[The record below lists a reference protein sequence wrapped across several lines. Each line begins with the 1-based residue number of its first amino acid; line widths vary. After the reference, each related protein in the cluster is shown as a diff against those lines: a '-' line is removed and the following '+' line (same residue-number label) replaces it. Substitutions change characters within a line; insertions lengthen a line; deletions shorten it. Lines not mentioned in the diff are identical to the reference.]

1 MKVYCEGDSWTF
13 NGRDQCLW
21 CKEMS
26 TIPMNKRRKEW
37 WRNTRGIL
45 FGGIPEWGAWYRQKH
60 VRATSSMY
68 RYGLFD
74 SSAALGYTGSSQ
86 CNIFVTEREW
96 KFAPHWNIWNTLQHL
111 KPLKQN
117 SMPKS
122 RNHSTLLPSMRLQK
136 EQEDSEYDTTHYSHL
151 QQRTMSRSVII
162 LQY

>member
-26 TIPMNKRRKEW
+26 TIPLNKRRKEW

-45 FGGIPEWGAWYRQKH
+45 FGSIPEWGAWYRQKH
-60 VRATSSMY
+60 VTATSSTY

-86 CNIFVTEREW
+86 CNFFVTEREW
-96 KFAPHWNIWNTLQHL
+96 KFAPDWNIWNTLQHL
-111 KPLKQN
+111 KPLKHN

-136 EQEDSEYDTTHYSHL
+136 EWGRQWIWYHSL
-151 QQRTMSRSVII
+151 QSLATENHV
-162 LQY
+162 